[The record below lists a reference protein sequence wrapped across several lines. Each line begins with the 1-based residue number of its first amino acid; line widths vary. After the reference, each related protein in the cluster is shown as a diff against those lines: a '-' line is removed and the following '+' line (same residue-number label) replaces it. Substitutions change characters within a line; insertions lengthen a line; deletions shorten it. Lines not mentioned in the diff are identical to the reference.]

1 MTTALRNFHRLML
14 LTVAS
19 GVLVACTSGSE
30 GTHFPQLHDVDIGEP
45 GLGDGNTFSA
55 RITNPADTTLLV
67 VLDLRA
73 TPGMWFRPNWQRQY
87 GFELTGSE
95 SRSIEAPYSF
105 RRMSPEAELRVRLG
119 PGRSTGEG
127 FSIDTITYERRFSVG
142 EGNPA
147 AIDVEGSFD
156 LVVEGPLE
164 IYAWKGSLAAQ
175 RAEEIA
181 AQRLRAIEEIGTLL
195 DVSPPNRIRLVF
207 YPDSASK
214 TDQTG
219 HIGAG
224 WASGTTIVEI
234 YNEELQLDP
243 FHELSHVLTYELGD
257 PPAVLDEGFAT
268 YVSERLGADALEYMG
283 SSGLTVDEATCRALE
298 AGTAHSIERLVALEE
313 IGSVESRAEVA
324 YPQAASLVK
333 FLLERYGL
341 ESFRQVF
348 RLAAEAE
355 GTAGERTRAALGQV
369 LGVGLD
375 ELEAEWKAQI
385 APACADL

>member
-1 MTTALRNFHRLML
+1 
-14 LTVAS
+14 
-19 GVLVACTSGSE
+19 
-30 GTHFPQLHDVDIGEP
+30 
-45 GLGDGNTFSA
+45 
-55 RITNPADTTLLV
+55 
-67 VLDLRA
+67 
-73 TPGMWFRPNWQRQY
+73 MWFRPNWQQQY
-87 GFELTGSE
+87 GFELAGLE

-105 RRMSPEAELRVRLG
+105 RRMSPQAQLRVRLG
-119 PGRSTGEG
+119 PGRTTAEG
-127 FSIDTITYERRFSVG
+127 FSIDTITYERRFDVG

-164 IYAWKGSLAAQ
+164 IYAWKGSLAAR
-175 RAEEIA
+175 RAEDIATRRVGAIEEIA
-181 AQRLRAIEEIGTLL
+181 ALL
-195 DVSPPNRIRLVF
+195 DVSPPDRIRLVF
-207 YPDSASK
+207 YPDSATK
-214 TDQTG
+214 TGQTG

-283 SSGLTVDEATCRALE
+283 SSGLTVDEAACRAFE

-333 FLLERYGL
+333 FLLGRYGL
-341 ESFRQVF
+341 ESLRQVF
-348 RLAAEAE
+348 RLAAGAE
-355 GTAGERTRAALGQV
+355 GTAGDRTRGALEQV
-369 LGVGLD
+369 LGVGLG
-375 ELEAEWKAQI
+375 ELETEWKAEI
-385 APACADL
+385 APACADK

>member
-1 MTTALRNFHRLML
+1 MREL
-14 LTVAS
+14 LTLRRLTLLTLLLGLLA
-19 GVLVACTSGSE
+19 ACTSGTE
-30 GTHFPQLHDVDIGEP
+30 GEGPLQVRDVEIGEP
-45 GLGDGNTFSA
+45 ALGDSNIFRA
-55 RITNPADTTLLV
+55 RVTNRADTALLV

-87 GFELTGSE
+87 GFELAGLE

-105 RRMSPEAELRVRLG
+105 GRMSPEAQLRVRLG
-119 PGRSTGEG
+119 PGRTTAEG
-127 FSIDTITYERRFSVG
+127 FSIDTITYERRFSVA

-164 IYAWKGSLAAQ
+164 IYAWKGSLAARRAEDIAAQ
-175 RAEEIA
+175 RVGAIEEIA
-181 AQRLRAIEEIGTLL
+181 ALL
-195 DVSPPNRIRLVF
+195 DVAPPERIHLVL
-207 YPDSASK
+207 YPDSATK
-214 TDQTG
+214 TGQTG

-268 YVSERLGADALEYMG
+268 YVSERLGADALAYMG
-283 SSGLTVDEATCRALE
+283 SSGLTVNEAACRALE
-298 AGTAHSIERLVALEE
+298 AGKAHSVERLVALEE

-333 FLLERYGL
+333 FLLERYGV

-355 GTAGERTRAALGQV
+355 GTAGDRTRGALEQV
-369 LGVGLD
+369 LGVGLG
-375 ELEAEWKAQI
+375 ELETEWKAEI
-385 APACADL
+385 APACAD